1 MKQKVL
7 YEGEKSD
14 IDGKLSR
21 SENEV
26 KILKTQI
33 SNLKRNLGD
42 LEAKKSSELDGLR
55 RDVEEYKEKE
65 RENLQSISSLEKEI
79 DQLTDENRKLTSERD
94 QLREGQD

>member
-1 MKQKVL
+1 MQTIKQKVF

-42 LEAKKSSELDGLR
+42 LEAKKSTELDGLR
-55 RDVEEYKEKE
+55 RDVEEFREKE
-65 RENLQSISSLEKEI
+65 RENL
-79 DQLTDENRKLTSERD
+79 
-94 QLREGQD
+94 

>member
-1 MKQKVL
+1 MQTMKQKVF

-42 LEAKKSSELDGLR
+42 LEAKKSTELDGLR
-55 RDVEEYKEKE
+55 RDVEEFREKE
-65 RENLQSISSLEKEI
+65 RENL
-79 DQLTDENRKLTSERD
+79 
-94 QLREGQD
+94 